1 MTQVLDEFEQLL
13 EESFA
18 KSNSVADIVEGT
30 VIKKE
35 SEGYLVSV
43 KGAKMEAFLS
53 NKELSSDIEELE
65 IGEVRE
71 FYVLKEENNE
81 DSMLLSLKRIAFAQ
95 AWAQLN
101 DAKIQGDTILAK
113 VVSTVKGGVLVDV
126 ADLKGFIP
134 SSQLRTGT
142 PFEGLVD
149 TKIEVKVL
157 EADPKKNK
165 LILSQRQAVAEQRD
179 QVVDN
184 VLSSLEEDQIV
195 SGNVVRITDFG
206 AFVDINGI
214 DGLLPIS
221 EISWQRIK
229 HPSDVLTLGDTIE
242 VKIIKIDEF
251 EYEIDVGAGEISSPI
266 ELVDANGDELVRTGI
281 HIPAF
286 DNTNCF
292 EQSGNLMVAVANEPS
307 DWKDTYSNYYQVFED
322 EHFTGDGTATS
333 FTFQNSEPESITAVT
348 VDDGTGEHIQ
358 SSWTYDIETKT
369 LTLASAP
376 AAMAAKKAS
385 FEPAGANNSIFF
397 IQITTKLLIILLD
410 LKYCLSIYKT

>member
-18 KSNSVADIVEGT
+18 KSNTVADIVEGT

-43 KGAKMEAFLS
+43 KGAKMEAFLP
-53 NKELSSDIEELE
+53 NKELSEGEELE
-65 IGEVRE
+65 VGDIRE

-81 DSMLLSLKRIAFAQ
+81 DAMQLSLKRIAYAQ

-184 VLSSLEEDQIV
+184 VLSSLEEGQVV

-229 HPSDVLTLGDTIE
+229 HPSDVIALGDTIE
-242 VKIIKIDEF
+242 VKIIKIDNELKRISLSLKRMGENPWQQIEGQF
-251 EYEIDVGAGEISSPI
+251 EEGQTVKGTVNKVTTFGAFINIFPGVEALLPVAEMSEENVNPFNMFKVGDEIDVLIKKFTPKEHRIALS
-266 ELVDANGDELVRTGI
+266 V
-281 HIPAF
+281 
-286 DNTNCF
+286 
-292 EQSGNLMVAVANEPS
+292 
-307 DWKDTYSNYYQVFED
+307 KD
-322 EHFTGDGTATS
+322 
-333 FTFQNSEPESITAVT
+333 I
-348 VDDGTGEHIQ
+348 
-358 SSWTYDIETKT
+358 K
-369 LTLASAP
+369 
-376 AAMAAKKAS
+376 
-385 FEPAGANNSIFF
+385 
-397 IQITTKLLIILLD
+397 
-410 LKYCLSIYKT
+410 

>member
-1 MTQVLDEFEQLL
+1 MTTAEKTMDEFEQLL
-13 EESFA
+13 EESFS

-35 SEGYLVSV
+35 QEGYLVSV
-43 KGAKMEAFLS
+43 KGAKMEAYLPD
-53 NKELSSDIEELE
+53 KELSSDVESLE
-65 IGEVRE
+65 IGDTRE

-81 DSMLLSLKRIAFAQ
+81 DCMQLSLKRIAFAQ
-95 AWAQLN
+95 AWVQLN
-101 DAKIQGDTILAK
+101 DAKLQGDTILAK

-184 VLSSLEEDQIV
+184 VLSSLEEDQVV

-242 VKIIKIDEF
+242 VKIIKIDNELKRISLSLKRMGENPWQQIEGQF
-251 EYEIDVGAGEISSPI
+251 EEGQTVKGTVNKVTTFGAFINIFPGVEALLPVSEMSDENVNPFN
-266 ELVDANGDELVRTGI
+266 LYKVGDEVEVLIKKFTPKEHRIALSV
-281 HIPAF
+281 
-286 DNTNCF
+286 
-292 EQSGNLMVAVANEPS
+292 
-307 DWKDTYSNYYQVFED
+307 KD
-322 EHFTGDGTATS
+322 
-333 FTFQNSEPESITAVT
+333 
-348 VDDGTGEHIQ
+348 IQ
-358 SSWTYDIETKT
+358 K
-369 LTLASAP
+369 
-376 AAMAAKKAS
+376 
-385 FEPAGANNSIFF
+385 
-397 IQITTKLLIILLD
+397 
-410 LKYCLSIYKT
+410 

>member
-1 MTQVLDEFEQLL
+1 MTQVLDEFEMLL

-18 KSNSVADIVEGT
+18 KSNNVADIVEGT

-53 NKELSSDIEELE
+53 NRELSSDVEELE
-65 IGEVRE
+65 IGDTRE
-71 FYVLKEENNE
+71 FYVLKEENN
-81 DSMLLSLKRIAFAQ
+81 DDPMQLSLKRIAFAQ

-113 VVSTVKGGVLVDV
+113 VVST
-126 ADLKGFIP
+126 LKGFIP

-142 PFEGLVD
+142 PFEGLID
-149 TKIEVKVL
+149 QKIEVKVL

-195 SGNVVRITDFG
+195 KGNVVRITDFG

-242 VKIIKIDEF
+242 VKIIKIDNELKRISLSLKRMGENPWQQIEGQF
-251 EYEIDVGAGEISSPI
+251 EEGQIVKGTVNKVTTFGAFINIFPGVEALLPVSEMSDENVNPFNMFKVGSEVDVLIKKFTPKEHRIALS
-266 ELVDANGDELVRTGI
+266 V
-281 HIPAF
+281 
-286 DNTNCF
+286 
-292 EQSGNLMVAVANEPS
+292 
-307 DWKDTYSNYYQVFED
+307 KDINV
-322 EHFTGDGTATS
+322 
-333 FTFQNSEPESITAVT
+333 
-348 VDDGTGEHIQ
+348 
-358 SSWTYDIETKT
+358 
-369 LTLASAP
+369 
-376 AAMAAKKAS
+376 
-385 FEPAGANNSIFF
+385 
-397 IQITTKLLIILLD
+397 
-410 LKYCLSIYKT
+410 

>member
-1 MTQVLDEFEQLL
+1 MPTTEIRDEFEMLL

-18 KSNSVADIVEGT
+18 KANTVADIVEGT

-35 SEGYLVSV
+35 AEGYLVSV

-53 NKELSSDIEELE
+53 NRELSSDSEELE
-65 IGEVRE
+65 IGDIRE
-71 FYVLKEENNE
+71 FYVLKEENNDE
-81 DSMLLSLKRIAFAQ
+81 PMQLSLKRIAFAQ

-149 TKIEVKVL
+149 QKIEVKVL

-184 VLSSLEEDQIV
+184 VLSSLEEGQVV

-229 HPSDVLTLGDTIE
+229 HPSDVITLGDTIE
-242 VKIIKIDEF
+242 VKIIKIDHELKRISLSLKRMGENPWQQIEGQF
-251 EYEIDVGAGEISSPI
+251 EEGQVVKGTVNKVTTFGAFINIFPGVEALLPVAEMADENVNPFNMFKVGAE
-266 ELVDANGDELVRTGI
+266 VDVLIKKFTPKEHRIALSV
-281 HIPAF
+281 
-286 DNTNCF
+286 
-292 EQSGNLMVAVANEPS
+292 
-307 DWKDTYSNYYQVFED
+307 KD
-322 EHFTGDGTATS
+322 
-333 FTFQNSEPESITAVT
+333 
-348 VDDGTGEHIQ
+348 IQ
-358 SSWTYDIETKT
+358 K
-369 LTLASAP
+369 
-376 AAMAAKKAS
+376 
-385 FEPAGANNSIFF
+385 
-397 IQITTKLLIILLD
+397 
-410 LKYCLSIYKT
+410 

>member
-18 KSNSVADIVEGT
+18 KSNNIADIVEGT

-35 SEGYLVSV
+35 NEGYLVSV
-43 KGAKMEAFLS
+43 KGAKMEAFLP
-53 NKELSSDIEELE
+53 NKELSSEAEELE
-65 IGEVRE
+65 VGDIRE
-71 FYVLKEENNE
+71 FYVTKEENNE
-81 DSMLLSLKRIAFAQ
+81 DCMQLSLKRIAYAQ

-101 DAKIQGDTILAK
+101 DAKLQGDTILAK
-113 VVSTVKGGVLVDV
+113 VVSTVKGGVLVDI

-142 PFEGLVD
+142 PFDGLVD

-184 VLSSLEEDQIV
+184 VLSSLEEGQVV

-242 VKIIKIDEF
+242 VKIIKIDNELKRISLSLKRMGENPWQQIEGQF
-251 EYEIDVGAGEISSPI
+251 EEGQVVKGTVNKVTTFGAFINIFPGVEALLPVAEMSDENVNPFN
-266 ELVDANGDELVRTGI
+266 LFKVGDEVDVLIKKFTPKEHRIALSV
-281 HIPAF
+281 
-286 DNTNCF
+286 
-292 EQSGNLMVAVANEPS
+292 
-307 DWKDTYSNYYQVFED
+307 KD
-322 EHFTGDGTATS
+322 
-333 FTFQNSEPESITAVT
+333 
-348 VDDGTGEHIQ
+348 IQ
-358 SSWTYDIETKT
+358 K
-369 LTLASAP
+369 
-376 AAMAAKKAS
+376 
-385 FEPAGANNSIFF
+385 
-397 IQITTKLLIILLD
+397 
-410 LKYCLSIYKT
+410 

>member
-1 MTQVLDEFEQLL
+1 MTQVMLDEFEKLL
-13 EESFA
+13 EESF
-18 KSNSVADIVEGT
+18 SNGHSVADIVEGT
-30 VIKKE
+30 VLRKDQD
-35 SEGYLVSV
+35 GYLISV
-43 KGAKMEAFLS
+43 RGAKTEAYLP
-53 NKELSSDIEELE
+53 NKEISSAEEAAPLE
-65 IGEVRE
+65 IGDVKE
-71 FYVLKEENNE
+71 FYVLKEEHDE
-81 DSMLLSLKRIAFAQ
+81 DGMLLSLKRLAFAQ

-113 VVSTVKGGVLVDV
+113 VVSVVKGGVLVDV

-142 PFEGLVD
+142 PFDGLLD
-149 TKIEVKVL
+149 QKIEVKVL

-242 VKIIKIDEF
+242 VKIIKIDNELKRISLSLKRMGENPWQQIEGQF
-251 EYEIDVGAGEISSPI
+251 EEGQVVKGTVNKVTTFGAFINIFPGVEALLPVAEMSDENVNPFNLFKVGAE
-266 ELVDANGDELVRTGI
+266 VDVLIKKFT
-281 HIPAF
+281 P
-286 DNTNCF
+286 
-292 EQSGNLMVAVANEPS
+292 
-307 DWKDTYSNYYQVFED
+307 K
-322 EHFTGDGTATS
+322 EHRIA
-333 FTFQNSEPESITAVT
+333 
-348 VDDGTGEHIQ
+348 
-358 SSWTYDIETKT
+358 
-369 LTLASAP
+369 
-376 AAMAAKKAS
+376 
-385 FEPAGANNSIFF
+385 
-397 IQITTKLLIILLD
+397 
-410 LKYCLSIYKT
+410 LSIKDIKA

>member
-1 MTQVLDEFEQLL
+1 MTTEVKDEFEMLL

-18 KSNSVADIVEGT
+18 KSNTVADIVEGT

-35 SEGYLVSV
+35 QDGYLVSV

-53 NKELSSDIEELE
+53 NRELSSDVEELE
-65 IGEVRE
+65 IGDVRE

-81 DSMLLSLKRIAFAQ
+81 DAMQLSLKRIAFAQ

-142 PFEGLVD
+142 PFDGLID
-149 TKIEVKVL
+149 QKIEVKVL

-184 VLSSLEEDQIV
+184 VLASLEEDSV
-195 SGNVVRITDFG
+195 VKGTVVRITDFG

-229 HPSDVLTLGDTIE
+229 HPSDVITLGDTIE
-242 VKIIKIDEF
+242 VKIIKIDTELKRISLSLKRMGENPWQQIEGQF
-251 EYEIDVGAGEISSPI
+251 EEGQIVKGTVNKVTTFGAFINIFPGVEALLPVSEMSDENVNPFNMFKVGSEVDVLIKKFTPKEHRIALS
-266 ELVDANGDELVRTGI
+266 V
-281 HIPAF
+281 
-286 DNTNCF
+286 
-292 EQSGNLMVAVANEPS
+292 
-307 DWKDTYSNYYQVFED
+307 KD
-322 EHFTGDGTATS
+322 
-333 FTFQNSEPESITAVT
+333 
-348 VDDGTGEHIQ
+348 IQ
-358 SSWTYDIETKT
+358 K
-369 LTLASAP
+369 
-376 AAMAAKKAS
+376 
-385 FEPAGANNSIFF
+385 
-397 IQITTKLLIILLD
+397 
-410 LKYCLSIYKT
+410 

>member
-1 MTQVLDEFEQLL
+1 MTTAEKTMDEFEQLL
-13 EESFA
+13 EESFS

-35 SEGYLVSV
+35 QEGYLVSV
-43 KGAKMEAFLS
+43 KGAKMEAYLP
-53 NKELSSDIEELE
+53 NKELSSDVESLE
-65 IGEVRE
+65 IGDTRE

-81 DSMLLSLKRIAFAQ
+81 DCMQLSLKRIAFAQ
-95 AWAQLN
+95 AWVQLN
-101 DAKIQGDTILAK
+101 DAKLQGDTILAK

-184 VLSSLEEDQIV
+184 VLSSLEEDQVV

-229 HPSDVLTLGDTIE
+229 HPSDILTLGDTIE
-242 VKIIKIDEF
+242 VKIIKIDNELKRISLSLKRMGENPWQQIEGQF
-251 EYEIDVGAGEISSPI
+251 EEGQTVKGTVNKVTTFGAFINIFPGVEALLPVSEMSDENVNPFN
-266 ELVDANGDELVRTGI
+266 LYKVGDEVEVLIKKFTPKEHRIALSV
-281 HIPAF
+281 
-286 DNTNCF
+286 
-292 EQSGNLMVAVANEPS
+292 
-307 DWKDTYSNYYQVFED
+307 KD
-322 EHFTGDGTATS
+322 
-333 FTFQNSEPESITAVT
+333 
-348 VDDGTGEHIQ
+348 IQ
-358 SSWTYDIETKT
+358 K
-369 LTLASAP
+369 
-376 AAMAAKKAS
+376 
-385 FEPAGANNSIFF
+385 
-397 IQITTKLLIILLD
+397 
-410 LKYCLSIYKT
+410 

>member
-1 MTQVLDEFEQLL
+1 MTTEVKDEFEMLL

-18 KSNSVADIVEGT
+18 KSNTVADIVEGT

-35 SEGYLVSV
+35 QDGYLVSV

-53 NKELSSDIEELE
+53 NRELSSDVEELE
-65 IGEVRE
+65 IGDVRE

-81 DSMLLSLKRIAFAQ
+81 DAMQLSLKRIAFAQ
-95 AWAQLN
+95 DWAQLN
-101 DAKIQGDTILAK
+101 DAKIHGDTILAK

-142 PFEGLVD
+142 PFDGLID
-149 TKIEVKVL
+149 QKIEVKVL

-184 VLSSLEEDQIV
+184 VLSSLEEGQV
-195 SGNVVRITDFG
+195 VKGNVVRITDFG

-229 HPSDVLTLGDTIE
+229 HPSDVITLGDTIE
-242 VKIIKIDEF
+242 VKIIKIDTELKRISLSLKRMGENPWQQIEGQF
-251 EYEIDVGAGEISSPI
+251 EEGQIVKGTVNKVTTFGAFINIFPGVEALLPVSEMSDENVNPFNMFKVGSEVDVLIKKFTPKEHRIALS
-266 ELVDANGDELVRTGI
+266 V
-281 HIPAF
+281 
-286 DNTNCF
+286 
-292 EQSGNLMVAVANEPS
+292 
-307 DWKDTYSNYYQVFED
+307 KD
-322 EHFTGDGTATS
+322 
-333 FTFQNSEPESITAVT
+333 
-348 VDDGTGEHIQ
+348 IQ
-358 SSWTYDIETKT
+358 K
-369 LTLASAP
+369 
-376 AAMAAKKAS
+376 
-385 FEPAGANNSIFF
+385 
-397 IQITTKLLIILLD
+397 
-410 LKYCLSIYKT
+410 

>member
-1 MTQVLDEFEQLL
+1 MTTQVLDEFEQLL

-18 KSNSVADIVEGT
+18 KSNTVADIVEGT

-35 SEGYLVSV
+35 QDGYLVSV
-43 KGAKMEAFLS
+43 KGAKMEAYLPS
-53 NKELSSDIEELE
+53 RELSSDAEELE
-65 IGEVRE
+65 VGDIRE

-81 DSMLLSLKRIAFAQ
+81 DAMQLSLKRIAYAQ

-113 VVSTVKGGVLVDV
+113 VVSTVKGGVLVDI

-184 VLSSLEEDQIV
+184 VLSSLEEGQVV

-242 VKIIKIDEF
+242 VKIIKIDNELKRISLSLKRMGENPWQQIEGQF
-251 EYEIDVGAGEISSPI
+251 EEGQVVKGTVNKVTTFGAFINIFPGVEALLPVSEMSEENVNPFNMFKVGESVDVLIKKFTPKEHRIALS
-266 ELVDANGDELVRTGI
+266 V
-281 HIPAF
+281 
-286 DNTNCF
+286 
-292 EQSGNLMVAVANEPS
+292 
-307 DWKDTYSNYYQVFED
+307 KD
-322 EHFTGDGTATS
+322 
-333 FTFQNSEPESITAVT
+333 
-348 VDDGTGEHIQ
+348 IQ
-358 SSWTYDIETKT
+358 K
-369 LTLASAP
+369 
-376 AAMAAKKAS
+376 
-385 FEPAGANNSIFF
+385 
-397 IQITTKLLIILLD
+397 
-410 LKYCLSIYKT
+410 

>member
-1 MTQVLDEFEQLL
+1 MATATLDEFEQLL

-18 KSNSVADIVEGT
+18 KTNTVADIVEGT
-30 VIKKE
+30 IIKKE
-35 SEGYLVSV
+35 TEGYLVSV
-43 KGAKMEAFLS
+43 KGAKMEASLS
-53 NKELSSDIEELE
+53 NKEIPEGEDLE
-65 IGEVRE
+65 IGDIRE

-81 DSMLLSLKRIAFAQ
+81 DCMQLSLKRIAYAQ

-113 VVSTVKGGVLVDV
+113 VVSTAKGGVLVDI

-184 VLSSLEEDQIV
+184 VLATLEEGQIV

-242 VKIIKIDEF
+242 VKIIKIDNELKRISLSLKRMGENPWQQIEGQF
-251 EYEIDVGAGEISSPI
+251 EEGQIVKGTVNKVTTFGAFINIFPGVEALLPVAEMSDENVNPFN
-266 ELVDANGDELVRTGI
+266 LFKVGDEVDVLIKKFTPKEHRIALSV
-281 HIPAF
+281 
-286 DNTNCF
+286 
-292 EQSGNLMVAVANEPS
+292 
-307 DWKDTYSNYYQVFED
+307 KDIN
-322 EHFTGDGTATS
+322 
-333 FTFQNSEPESITAVT
+333 
-348 VDDGTGEHIQ
+348 
-358 SSWTYDIETKT
+358 K
-369 LTLASAP
+369 
-376 AAMAAKKAS
+376 
-385 FEPAGANNSIFF
+385 
-397 IQITTKLLIILLD
+397 
-410 LKYCLSIYKT
+410 

>member
-1 MTQVLDEFEQLL
+1 MTTQVLDEFEQLL

-18 KSNSVADIVEGT
+18 KSNTVADIVEGT
-30 VIKKE
+30 IIKKE
-35 SEGYLVSV
+35 NEGYLVSV
-43 KGAKMEAFLS
+43 KGAKMEAFLPVR
-53 NKELSSDIEELE
+53 ELSSDSEELE
-65 IGEVRE
+65 VGDIRE

-81 DSMLLSLKRIAFAQ
+81 DAMQLSLKRIAYAQ

-113 VVSTVKGGVLVDV
+113 VVSTVKGGVLVDI

-184 VLSSLEEDQIV
+184 VLSSLEEGQV
-195 SGNVVRITDFG
+195 VTGNVVRITDFG

-242 VKIIKIDEF
+242 VKIIKIDNELKRISLSLKRMGENPWQQIEGQF
-251 EYEIDVGAGEISSPI
+251 EEGQVVKGTVNKVTTFGAFINIFPGVEALLPVAEMSDENVNPFN
-266 ELVDANGDELVRTGI
+266 LFKVGDEVNVLIKKFTPKEHRIALSV
-281 HIPAF
+281 
-286 DNTNCF
+286 
-292 EQSGNLMVAVANEPS
+292 
-307 DWKDTYSNYYQVFED
+307 KD
-322 EHFTGDGTATS
+322 
-333 FTFQNSEPESITAVT
+333 I
-348 VDDGTGEHIQ
+348 
-358 SSWTYDIETKT
+358 K
-369 LTLASAP
+369 
-376 AAMAAKKAS
+376 
-385 FEPAGANNSIFF
+385 
-397 IQITTKLLIILLD
+397 
-410 LKYCLSIYKT
+410 